1 MKPIIAAR
9 RLAAGLGAAL
19 LALAVMHPARAAY
32 PDRPI
37 RMVVPF
43 PPGSITDVVARSL
56 GKAMAD
62 DLGQPV
68 VVENKPGAN
77 GIIGTHD
84 VARSKPDG
92 YTVVVVGVSTAASG
106 VSLFKNLPYD
116 PAVDL
121 SPIGAVAETPYLLVG
136 SPRLPG
142 ASVAE
147 LYAYGA
153 RHPGKLTYAYGSGS
167 AQVFGAKWARM
178 GGIDVTAVPYRGG
191 PQALTDVI
199 GGTVDL
205 TFTDLAN
212 GLQQARAG
220 KVKTYGVST
229 PERFPLAPDIPTLNE
244 SGAPGFNLT
253 VWFGLMGP
261 KDLPEPVSRRLA
273 AALEKALGNAELKE
287 AYAAQGLSVKTQT
300 PAQFG
305 AFVRAEIDKWAAI
318 VRETGIEPQ

>member
-1 MKPIIAAR
+1 MKRSAAALK
-9 RLAAGLGAAL
+9 LALGLGAAL
-19 LALAVMHPARAAY
+19 LAAAGARAAGY

-62 DLGQPV
+62 GLGQPV

-77 GIIGTHD
+77 GVIGTHD
-84 VARSKPDG
+84 VARAKPDG
-92 YTVVVVGVSTAASG
+92 YTLVVVGVSTAASG
-106 VSLFKNLPYD
+106 VSLFKDLPYN
-116 PAVDL
+116 PATDL
-121 SPIGAVAETPYLLVG
+121 TPIGAVAETPYLLVG
-136 SPRLPG
+136 SPRMPDDRVSDLF
-142 ASVAE
+142 
-147 LYAYGA
+147 AYGA

-167 AQVFGAKWARM
+167 AQVFGAKLAAM
-178 GGIDVTAVPYRGG
+178 GKINVTPVPYRGG

-229 PERFPLAPDIPTLNE
+229 PERFALAPDIPTLNE
-244 SGAPGFNLT
+244 TGAPGFDLT

-261 KDLPEPVSRRLA
+261 AGLPGPVLDRLSQSLDQ
-273 AALEKALGNAELKE
+273 ALASDELKQT
-287 AYAAQGLSVKTQT
+287 YARQGLSVKVQT
-300 PAQFG
+300 PAEFG
-305 AFVRAEIDKWAAI
+305 GFVRSEIDKWAAI
-318 VRETGIEPQ
+318 VKETGIPPQ

>member
-1 MKPIIAAR
+1 MKRSAA
-9 RLAAGLGAAL
+9 A
-19 LALAVMHPARAAY
+19 LALALVLGAPLAPAGAAGY
-32 PDRPI
+32 PDHPI

-84 VARSKPDG
+84 VARAKPDG
-92 YTVVVVGVSTAASG
+92 YTLVVGVSTAASG
-106 VSLFKNLPYD
+106 VSLFKDLPYN
-116 PAVDL
+116 PATDL
-121 SPIGAVAETPYLLVG
+121 APIGAVAETPYLLVG
-136 SPRLPG
+136 SPRMPG
-142 ASVAE
+142 SKVSD
-147 LYAYGA
+147 LFAYGA
-153 RHPGKLTYAYGSGS
+153 QHPGKLTYAYGSGS
-167 AQVFGAKWARM
+167 AQVFGAKLASM
-178 GGIDVTAVPYRGG
+178 GKINVTPVPYRGG

-244 SGAPGFNLT
+244 TGAAGFDLT

-261 KDLPEPVSRRLA
+261 AGLPAPVVERLSQS
-273 AALEKALGNAELKE
+273 LGKALANGELKQTYE
-287 AYAAQGLSVKTQT
+287 RQGLTVKQQT
-300 PAQFG
+300 PAEFG
-305 AFVRAEIDKWAAI
+305 GFVRAEIDKWAAI
-318 VRETGIEPQ
+318 VKETGIPPQ

>member
-1 MKPIIAAR
+1 MKRSAA
-9 RLAAGLGAAL
+9 A
-19 LALAVMHPARAAY
+19 LALALVLGTPLAPAGAAGY
-32 PDRPI
+32 PDHPI

-84 VARSKPDG
+84 VARAKPDG
-92 YTVVVVGVSTAASG
+92 YTLVVVGVSTAASG
-106 VSLFKNLPYD
+106 VSLFKDLPYN
-116 PAVDL
+116 PATDL
-121 SPIGAVAETPYLLVG
+121 APIGAVAETPYLLVG
-136 SPRLPG
+136 SPRMPG
-142 ASVAE
+142 SKVSD
-147 LYAYGA
+147 LFAYGA
-153 RHPGKLTYAYGSGS
+153 QHPGKLTYAYGSGS
-167 AQVFGAKWARM
+167 AQVFGAKLASM
-178 GGIDVTAVPYRGG
+178 GKINVTPVPYRGG

-244 SGAPGFNLT
+244 TGAAGFDLT

-261 KDLPEPVSRRLA
+261 AGLPAPVVERLSQS
-273 AALEKALGNAELKE
+273 LGKALADGELKQTYE
-287 AYAAQGLSVKTQT
+287 RQGLTVKQQT
-300 PAQFG
+300 PAEFG
-305 AFVRAEIDKWAAI
+305 GFVRAEIDKWAAI
-318 VRETGIEPQ
+318 VKETGIPPQ

>member
-1 MKPIIAAR
+1 MKPSAAALG
-9 RLAAGLGAAL
+9 LALGLGAAL
-19 LALAVMHPARAAY
+19 LAAAAHAAY

-84 VARSKPDG
+84 VAKAKPDG
-92 YTVVVVGVSTAASG
+92 YTLVVVGVSTAASG
-106 VSLFKNLPYD
+106 VSLFKDLPYD
-116 PAVDL
+116 PATDL
-121 SPIGAVAETPYLLVG
+121 APIGAVAETPYLLVG
-136 SPRLPG
+136 SPRMPG
-142 ASVAE
+142 TKVSD

-167 AQVFGAKWARM
+167 AQVFGAKLAAM
-178 GGIDVTAVPYRGG
+178 GNIDVTPVPYRGG

-220 KVKTYGVST
+220 KVKPYGVST
-229 PERFPLAPDIPTLNE
+229 PERFALAPDIPTLNE
-244 SGAPGFNLT
+244 TGAPGFDLT

-261 KDLPEPVSRRLA
+261 AGLPAPVLDRLSQSLGQ
-273 AALEKALGNAELKE
+273 ALANEELKQT
-287 AYAAQGLSVKTQT
+287 YARQGLTVKRQS
-300 PAQFG
+300 PAEFG
-305 AFVRAEIDKWAAI
+305 GFVRAEIGKWAAI
-318 VRETGIEPQ
+318 VKETGIPPQ

>member
-1 MKPIIAAR
+1 MKRSAAM
-9 RLAAGLGAAL
+9 LALGLGAAL
-19 LALAVMHPARAAY
+19 LAAAGARAAPY
-32 PDRPI
+32 PDHPI

-56 GKAMAD
+56 GKAMSD

-84 VARSKPDG
+84 VARAKPDG
-92 YTVVVVGVSTAASG
+92 YTLVVVGVSTAASG
-106 VSLFKNLPYD
+106 VSLFKDLPYN
-116 PAVDL
+116 PATDL
-121 SPIGAVAETPYLLVG
+121 APIGAVAETPYLLVG
-136 SPRLPG
+136 SPRMPG
-142 ASVAE
+142 TKVSD
-147 LYAYGA
+147 LFAYGTQN
-153 RHPGKLTYAYGSGS
+153 PGKLTYAYGSGS
-167 AQVFGAKWARM
+167 AQVFGAKLAAM
-178 GGIDVTAVPYRGG
+178 GKINVTPVPYRGG

-229 PERFPLAPDIPTLNE
+229 PERFALAPDIPTLNE
-244 SGAPGFNLT
+244 TGAPGFDLT

-261 KDLPEPVSRRLA
+261 AGLPGPVLDRLSQS
-273 AALEKALGNAELKE
+273 LRKALANDELKQT
-287 AYAAQGLSVKTQT
+287 YARQGLTVKTQT
-300 PAQFG
+300 PAEFG
-305 AFVRAEIDKWAAI
+305 GFVRTEIDKWAAI
-318 VRETGIEPQ
+318 VKETGIPPQ

>member
-1 MKPIIAAR
+1 MKRSAAA
-9 RLAAGLGAAL
+9 LALALGLGAPL
-19 LALAVMHPARAAY
+19 LPAHASNY
-32 PDRPI
+32 PDHPI

-56 GKAMAD
+56 GKAMSD

-84 VARSKPDG
+84 VARAKPDG
-92 YTVVVVGVSTAASG
+92 YTLVVVGVSTAASG
-106 VSLFKNLPYD
+106 VSLFKDLPYN
-116 PAVDL
+116 PATDL
-121 SPIGAVAETPYLLVG
+121 TPIGAVAETPYLLVG
-136 SPRLPG
+136 SPRMPG
-142 ASVAE
+142 TQVSD

-153 RHPGKLTYAYGSGS
+153 QHPGKLTYAYGSGS
-167 AQVFGAKWARM
+167 AQVFGAKLAAM
-178 GGIDVTAVPYRGG
+178 GKIHVTPVPYRGG

-244 SGAPGFNLT
+244 TGAPGFDLT

-261 KDLPEPVSRRLA
+261 AGLPAPVTERLSQSLGR
-273 AALEKALGNAELKE
+273 ALASEELKQT
-287 AYAAQGLSVKTQT
+287 YARQGLTVKQQT
-300 PAQFG
+300 PAEFG
-305 AFVRAEIDKWAAI
+305 GFVRAEIDKWAAI
-318 VRETGIEPQ
+318 VKETGIPPQ

>member
-1 MKPIIAAR
+1 MKRSAAA
-9 RLAAGLGAAL
+9 LALVLGAPLAPATAAG
-19 LALAVMHPARAAY
+19 Y
-32 PDRPI
+32 PDHPL

-84 VARSKPDG
+84 VARAKPDG
-92 YTVVVVGVSTAASG
+92 YTLVVVGVSTAASG
-106 VSLFKNLPYD
+106 VSLFKDLPYN
-116 PAVDL
+116 PATDL
-121 SPIGAVAETPYLLVG
+121 TPIGAVAETPYLLVG
-136 SPRLPG
+136 SPRMPG
-142 ASVAE
+142 TQVSD
-147 LYAYGA
+147 LFAYGA
-153 RHPGKLTYAYGSGS
+153 QHPGKLTYAYGSGS
-167 AQVFGAKWARM
+167 AQVFGAKLAAM
-178 GGIDVTAVPYRGG
+178 GKINVTPVPYRGG

-244 SGAPGFNLT
+244 TGAAGFDLT

-261 KDLPEPVSRRLA
+261 AGLPAPVVERLSQS
-273 AALEKALGNAELKE
+273 LGKALANGELKQTYE
-287 AYAAQGLSVKTQT
+287 RQGLTVKQQT
-300 PAQFG
+300 PAEFG
-305 AFVRAEIDKWAAI
+305 GFVRAEIDKWAAI
-318 VRETGIEPQ
+318 VKETGLPPQ

>member
-1 MKPIIAAR
+1 MKRSAA
-9 RLAAGLGAAL
+9 A
-19 LALAVMHPARAAY
+19 LALALGAPFAPAGAAGY
-32 PDRPI
+32 PDHPI

-56 GKAMAD
+56 GRAMAD

-84 VARSKPDG
+84 VARAKPDG
-92 YTVVVVGVSTAASG
+92 YTLVVVGVSTAASG
-106 VSLFKNLPYD
+106 VSLFKDLPYN
-116 PAVDL
+116 PATDL

-136 SPRLPG
+136 SPRMPG
-142 ASVAE
+142 TKVSD

-153 RHPGKLTYAYGSGS
+153 QHPGKLTYAYGSGS
-167 AQVFGAKWARM
+167 AQVFGAKLAAM
-178 GGIDVTAVPYRGG
+178 GKINVTPVPYRGG

-244 SGAPGFNLT
+244 TGAAGFDLT

-261 KDLPEPVSRRLA
+261 AGLPAPVVERLSQS
-273 AALEKALGNAELKE
+273 LGKALANDELRQTYE
-287 AYAAQGLSVKTQT
+287 RQGLTVKQQT
-300 PAQFG
+300 PAEFG
-305 AFVRAEIDKWAAI
+305 GFVRAEIDKWAAI
-318 VRETGIEPQ
+318 VKETGIPPQ

>member
-1 MKPIIAAR
+1 MKHRSATAITMALAMG
-9 RLAAGLGAAL
+9 LAAGAPSLAAT
-19 LALAVMHPARAAY
+19 Y
-32 PDRPI
+32 PEHPI

-56 GKAMAD
+56 GKHMAA

-92 YTVVVVGVSTAASG
+92 YTLVVVGVSTAASG
-106 VSLFKNLPYD
+106 VSLFKDLPYN
-116 PAVDL
+116 PAKDL
-121 SPIGAVAETPYLLVG
+121 APIGAVAETPYLLVG
-136 SPRLPG
+136 TPK
-142 ASVAE
+142 VAGNNVGE
-147 LYAYGA
+147 LFAYG
-153 RHPGKLTYAYGSGS
+153 RQHPGKLTYAYGSGS
-167 AQVFGAKWARM
+167 AQVFGAKLAAM
-178 GGIDVTAVPYRGG
+178 GNINVTPVPYRGG

-229 PERFPLAPDIPTLNE
+229 PERFALAPDIPTLNE
-244 SGAPGFNLT
+244 SGAPGFDLT

-261 KDLPEPVSRRLA
+261 ANMPKPIVERLA
-273 AALEKALGNAELKE
+273 KSLDTALADKELQE
-287 AYAAQGLSVKTQT
+287 TYARQGLTVKTQG
-300 PAQFG
+300 PAEFG
-305 AFVRAEIDKWAAI
+305 AFIGTEIDKWAAI
-318 VRETGIEPQ
+318 VKETGIPPQ

>member
-1 MKPIIAAR
+1 MNTTAAPIA
-9 RLAAGLGAAL
+9 LALGLGMTAAVPS
-19 LALAVMHPARAAY
+19 LAEPY
-32 PDRPI
+32 PDHPI

-56 GKAMAD
+56 GKHMAI

-92 YTVVVVGVSTAASG
+92 YTLIVVGVSTAASG
-106 VSLFKNLPYD
+106 VSLFKDLPYN
-116 PAVDL
+116 PAKDL
-121 SPIGAVAETPYLLVG
+121 APIGAVAETPYLLVG
-136 SPRLPG
+136 SPKVPG
-142 ASVAE
+142 ANVGE
-147 LYAYGA
+147 LFAYG
-153 RHPGKLTYAYGSGS
+153 RQHPGKLTYAYGSGS
-167 AQVFGAKWARM
+167 AQVFGAKLAAM
-178 GGIDVTAVPYRGG
+178 GEINVTAVPYRGG

-229 PERFPLAPDIPTLNE
+229 PERFALAPDIPTLNE

-253 VWFGLMGP
+253 VWIGLMGP
-261 KDLPEPVSRRLA
+261 AEMPQPVVHRLA
-273 AALEKALGNAELKE
+273 KSLELALADRELQ
-287 AYAAQGLSVKTQT
+287 ATYARQGLSVKAQS
-300 PAQFG
+300 PAEFG
-305 AFVRAEIDKWAAI
+305 AFVATEIDKWATI
-318 VRETGIEPQ
+318 VKETGIPPQ

>member
-1 MKPIIAAR
+1 MKRPAATLT
-9 RLAAGLGAAL
+9 LALGLGAAL
-19 LALAVMHPARAAY
+19 LAAAGARAATY
-32 PDRPI
+32 PDHPI

-56 GKAMAD
+56 GKAMSE

-84 VARSKPDG
+84 VARAKPDG
-92 YTVVVVGVSTAASG
+92 YTLVVVGVSTAASG
-106 VSLFKNLPYD
+106 VSLFKDLPYN
-116 PAVDL
+116 PATDL
-121 SPIGAVAETPYLLVG
+121 APIGAVAETPYLLVG
-136 SPRLPG
+136 SPRMPG
-142 ASVAE
+142 TKVSD
-147 LYAYGA
+147 LFAYGA
-153 RHPGKLTYAYGSGS
+153 ENPGKLTYAYGSGS
-167 AQVFGAKWARM
+167 AQVFGAKLAAM
-178 GGIDVTAVPYRGG
+178 GKINVTPVPYRGG

-229 PERFPLAPDIPTLNE
+229 PERFALAPDIPTLNE
-244 SGAPGFNLT
+244 TGAPGFDLT

-261 KDLPEPVSRRLA
+261 AGLPGPVLDRLSQS
-273 AALEKALGNAELKE
+273 LGKALANDELKQT
-287 AYAAQGLSVKTQT
+287 YARQGLTVKTQT
-300 PAQFG
+300 PAEFG
-305 AFVRAEIDKWAAI
+305 GFVRSEIDKWAAI
-318 VRETGIEPQ
+318 VKETGIPPQ

>member
-1 MKPIIAAR
+1 MKRSAAA
-9 RLAAGLGAAL
+9 LALALGLGAPPL
-19 LALAVMHPARAAY
+19 PAGAASY
-32 PDRPI
+32 PDHPI

-56 GKAMAD
+56 GKAMAE
-62 DLGQPV
+62 DLGQPM

-84 VARSKPDG
+84 VARAKADG
-92 YTVVVVGVSTAASG
+92 YTLVIVGVSTAASG
-106 VSLFKNLPYD
+106 VSLFKDLPYN
-116 PAVDL
+116 PATDL
-121 SPIGAVAETPYLLVG
+121 TPIGAVAETPYLLVG
-136 SPRLPG
+136 SPRMPG
-142 ASVAE
+142 TKVSD
-147 LYAYGA
+147 LFAYGA

-167 AQVFGAKWARM
+167 AQVFGAKLAAM
-178 GGIDVTAVPYRGG
+178 GKINVTPVPYRGG

-244 SGAPGFNLT
+244 TGAPGFDLT

-261 KDLPEPVSRRLA
+261 
-273 AALEKALGNAELKE
+273 AALPAPVVERLSQSLGKALASEELRQT
-287 AYAAQGLSVKTQT
+287 YARQGLTVKQQA
-300 PAQFG
+300 PAEFG
-305 AFVRAEIDKWAAI
+305 GFVRAEIDKWAAI
-318 VRETGIEPQ
+318 VKETGIPPQ

>member
-1 MKPIIAAR
+1 MKRSAA
-9 RLAAGLGAAL
+9 A
-19 LALAVMHPARAAY
+19 LALALGAPFAPAGAAGY
-32 PDRPI
+32 PDHPI

-56 GKAMAD
+56 GRAMAD

-84 VARSKPDG
+84 VARAKPDG
-92 YTVVVVGVSTAASG
+92 YTLVVVGVSTAASG
-106 VSLFKNLPYD
+106 VSLFKDLPYN
-116 PAVDL
+116 PATDL

-136 SPRLPG
+136 SPRMPG
-142 ASVAE
+142 TKVSD

-153 RHPGKLTYAYGSGS
+153 QHPGKLTYAYGSGS
-167 AQVFGAKWARM
+167 AQVFGAKLAAM
-178 GGIDVTAVPYRGG
+178 GKINVTPVPYRGG

-244 SGAPGFNLT
+244 TGAAGFDLT

-261 KDLPEPVSRRLA
+261 AGLPAPVTERLSQS
-273 AALEKALGNAELKE
+273 LGKALANDELRQTYE
-287 AYAAQGLSVKTQT
+287 RQGLTVKQQT
-300 PAQFG
+300 PAEFG
-305 AFVRAEIDKWAAI
+305 GFVRAEIDKWAAI
-318 VRETGIEPQ
+318 VKETGIPPQ

>member
-1 MKPIIAAR
+1 
-9 RLAAGLGAAL
+9 
-19 LALAVMHPARAAY
+19 
-32 PDRPI
+32 
-37 RMVVPF
+37 MVVPF

-167 AQVFGAKWARM
+167 AQVFGAKWARL

-244 SGAPGFNLT
+244 RRARLQPDRVVRPDGSEGSARAGIPAPGGRAGEGAGQCRIEGSLR
-253 VWFGLMGP
+253 GAGP
-261 KDLPEPVSRRLA
+261 FRENPDARAIRRL
-273 AALEKALGNAELKE
+273 
-287 AYAAQGLSVKTQT
+287 
-300 PAQFG
+300 
-305 AFVRAEIDKWAAI
+305 RARRDRQ
-318 VRETGIEPQ
+318 VGRHRQETGIEPQ

>member
-1 MKPIIAAR
+1 MKRSAAM
-9 RLAAGLGAAL
+9 LALGLGAAL
-19 LALAVMHPARAAY
+19 LAAAGARAAPY
-32 PDRPI
+32 PDHPI

-56 GKAMAD
+56 GKAMSD

-84 VARSKPDG
+84 VARAKPDG
-92 YTVVVVGVSTAASG
+92 YTLVVVGVSTAASG
-106 VSLFKNLPYD
+106 VSLFKDLPYN
-116 PAVDL
+116 PATDL
-121 SPIGAVAETPYLLVG
+121 APIGAVAETPYLLVG
-136 SPRLPG
+136 SPRMPG
-142 ASVAE
+142 TKVSD
-147 LYAYGA
+147 LFAYGA
-153 RHPGKLTYAYGSGS
+153 QNPGKLTYAYGSGS
-167 AQVFGAKWARM
+167 AQVFGAKLAAM
-178 GGIDVTAVPYRGG
+178 GKINVTPVPYRGG

-229 PERFPLAPDIPTLNE
+229 PERFALAPDIPTLNE
-244 SGAPGFNLT
+244 TGAPGFDLT

-261 KDLPEPVSRRLA
+261 AGLPGPVLDRLSQS
-273 AALEKALGNAELKE
+273 LRKALANDELKQT
-287 AYAAQGLSVKTQT
+287 YARQGLTVKTQT
-300 PAQFG
+300 PAEFG
-305 AFVRAEIDKWAAI
+305 GFVRTEIDKWAAI
-318 VRETGIEPQ
+318 VKETGIPPQ

>member
-1 MKPIIAAR
+1 M
-9 RLAAGLGAAL
+9 GAAL
-19 LALAVMHPARAAY
+19 LAAAGARAATY
-32 PDRPI
+32 PDHPI

-56 GKAMAD
+56 GKAMSE

-84 VARSKPDG
+84 VARAKPDG
-92 YTVVVVGVSTAASG
+92 YTLVVVGVSTAASG
-106 VSLFKNLPYD
+106 VSLFKDLPYN
-116 PAVDL
+116 PATDL
-121 SPIGAVAETPYLLVG
+121 APIGAVAETPYLLVG
-136 SPRLPG
+136 SPRMPG
-142 ASVAE
+142 TKVSD
-147 LYAYGA
+147 LFAYGA
-153 RHPGKLTYAYGSGS
+153 ENPGKLTYAYGSGS
-167 AQVFGAKWARM
+167 AQVFGAKLAAM
-178 GGIDVTAVPYRGG
+178 GKINVTPVPYRGG

-229 PERFPLAPDIPTLNE
+229 PERFALAPDIPTLNE
-244 SGAPGFNLT
+244 TGAPGFDLT

-261 KDLPEPVSRRLA
+261 AGLPGPVLDRLSQS
-273 AALEKALGNAELKE
+273 LGKALANDELKQT
-287 AYAAQGLSVKTQT
+287 YARQGLTVKTQT
-300 PAQFG
+300 PAEFG
-305 AFVRAEIDKWAAI
+305 GFVRSEIDKWAAI
-318 VRETGIEPQ
+318 VKETGIPPQ

>member
-1 MKPIIAAR
+1 MKRSAAA
-9 RLAAGLGAAL
+9 LALALGLGAP
-19 LALAVMHPARAAY
+19 LAPAVAAGY
-32 PDRPI
+32 PDHPI

-84 VARSKPDG
+84 VARAKPDG
-92 YTVVVVGVSTAASG
+92 YTLVVVGVSTAASG
-106 VSLFKNLPYD
+106 VSLFKDLPYN
-116 PAVDL
+116 PATDL
-121 SPIGAVAETPYLLVG
+121 APIGAVAETPYLLVG
-136 SPRLPG
+136 SPRMPG
-142 ASVAE
+142 TQVSD
-147 LYAYGA
+147 LFAYGA
-153 RHPGKLTYAYGSGS
+153 QHPGKLTYAYGSGS
-167 AQVFGAKWARM
+167 AQVFGAKLAAM
-178 GGIDVTAVPYRGG
+178 GKINVTPVPYRGG

-244 SGAPGFNLT
+244 TGAAGFDLT

-261 KDLPEPVSRRLA
+261 AGLPAPVVERLSQS
-273 AALEKALGNAELKE
+273 LGKALANGELKQTYE
-287 AYAAQGLSVKTQT
+287 RQGLSVKQQT
-300 PAQFG
+300 PAEFG
-305 AFVRAEIDKWAAI
+305 GFVRAEIDKWAAI
-318 VRETGIEPQ
+318 VKETGIPPQ

>member
-1 MKPIIAAR
+1 MKRSAA
-9 RLAAGLGAAL
+9 A
-19 LALAVMHPARAAY
+19 LALALVLGAPLAPAGAAGY
-32 PDRPI
+32 PDHPI

-84 VARSKPDG
+84 VARAKPDG
-92 YTVVVVGVSTAASG
+92 YTLVVVGVSTAASG
-106 VSLFKNLPYD
+106 VSLFKDLPYN
-116 PAVDL
+116 PATDL
-121 SPIGAVAETPYLLVG
+121 APIGAVAETPYLLVG
-136 SPRLPG
+136 SPRMPG
-142 ASVAE
+142 SKVSD
-147 LYAYGA
+147 LFAYGA
-153 RHPGKLTYAYGSGS
+153 QHPGKLTYAYGSGS
-167 AQVFGAKWARM
+167 AQVFGAKLASM
-178 GGIDVTAVPYRGG
+178 GKINVTPVPYRGG

-244 SGAPGFNLT
+244 TGAAGFDLT

-261 KDLPEPVSRRLA
+261 AGLPAPVVERLSQS
-273 AALEKALGNAELKE
+273 LGKALANSELKQTNE
-287 AYAAQGLSVKTQT
+287 RQGLTVKQQT
-300 PAQFG
+300 PAEFG
-305 AFVRAEIDKWAAI
+305 GFVRAEIDKWAAI
-318 VRETGIEPQ
+318 VKETGIPPQ

>member
-121 SPIGAVAETPYLLVG
+121 SPIGAVAETPHSLVG
-136 SPRLPG
+136 SAAPAGRQRGRAVRLRRA
-142 ASVAE
+142 AS
-147 LYAYGA
+147 G
-153 RHPGKLTYAYGSGS
+153 
-167 AQVFGAKWARM
+167 
-178 GGIDVTAVPYRGG
+178 
-191 PQALTDVI
+191 QA
-199 GGTVDL
+199 DL
-205 TFTDLAN
+205 CLRL
-212 GLQQARAG
+212 GQRAG
-220 KVKTYGVST
+220 VRRRGRGWVAST
-229 PERFPLAPDIPTLNE
+229 
-244 SGAPGFNLT
+244 
-253 VWFGLMGP
+253 
-261 KDLPEPVSRRLA
+261 SRPCPIA
-273 AALEKALGNAELKE
+273 AA
-287 AYAAQGLSVKTQT
+287 
-300 PAQFG
+300 
-305 AFVRAEIDKWAAI
+305 R
-318 VRETGIEPQ
+318 RR

>member
-1 MKPIIAAR
+1 
-9 RLAAGLGAAL
+9 
-19 LALAVMHPARAAY
+19 MHPARAAY

-147 LYAYGA
+147 LRLRRAA
-153 RHPGKLTYAYGSGS
+153 SG
-167 AQVFGAKWARM
+167 
-178 GGIDVTAVPYRGG
+178 
-191 PQALTDVI
+191 QA
-199 GGTVDL
+199 DL
-205 TFTDLAN
+205 CLRL
-212 GLQQARAG
+212 GQRAG
-220 KVKTYGVST
+220 VRRRGRGWVAST
-229 PERFPLAPDIPTLNE
+229 
-244 SGAPGFNLT
+244 
-253 VWFGLMGP
+253 
-261 KDLPEPVSRRLA
+261 SRPCPIA
-273 AALEKALGNAELKE
+273 AA
-287 AYAAQGLSVKTQT
+287 
-300 PAQFG
+300 
-305 AFVRAEIDKWAAI
+305 R
-318 VRETGIEPQ
+318 RR

>member
-1 MKPIIAAR
+1 MKRSAAT
-9 RLAAGLGAAL
+9 
-19 LALAVMHPARAAY
+19 LALALVLGAPLAPAGAAGY
-32 PDRPI
+32 PDHPI

-84 VARSKPDG
+84 VARAKPDG
-92 YTVVVVGVSTAASG
+92 YTLVVVGVSTAASG
-106 VSLFKNLPYD
+106 VSLFKDLPYN
-116 PAVDL
+116 PATDL
-121 SPIGAVAETPYLLVG
+121 TPIGAVAETPYLLVG
-136 SPRLPG
+136 SPRMPG
-142 ASVAE
+142 TQVSD
-147 LYAYGA
+147 LFAYGA
-153 RHPGKLTYAYGSGS
+153 QHPGKLTYAYGSGS
-167 AQVFGAKWARM
+167 AQVFGAKLAAM
-178 GGIDVTAVPYRGG
+178 GKINVTPVPYRGG

-244 SGAPGFNLT
+244 TGAPGFDLT

-261 KDLPEPVSRRLA
+261 AGLPAPVVERLSQS
-273 AALEKALGNAELKE
+273 LGKALANGELKQTYE
-287 AYAAQGLSVKTQT
+287 RQGLTVKQQT
-300 PAQFG
+300 PAEFG
-305 AFVRAEIDKWAAI
+305 GFVRAEIDKWAAI
-318 VRETGIEPQ
+318 VKETGIPPQ

>member
-1 MKPIIAAR
+1 MKRSAA
-9 RLAAGLGAAL
+9 A
-19 LALAVMHPARAAY
+19 LALALVLGAPLASAGAAGY
-32 PDRPI
+32 PDHPI
-37 RMVVPF
+37 RLVVPF

-56 GKAMAD
+56 GRAMAD

-84 VARSKPDG
+84 VARAKPDG
-92 YTVVVVGVSTAASG
+92 YTLVVVGVSTAASG
-106 VSLFKNLPYD
+106 VSLFKDLPYN
-116 PAVDL
+116 PATDL
-121 SPIGAVAETPYLLVG
+121 APIGAVAETPYLLVG
-136 SPRLPG
+136 SPRMPG
-142 ASVAE
+142 TKVSD
-147 LYAYGA
+147 LFAYGA
-153 RHPGKLTYAYGSGS
+153 QHPGKLTYAYGSGS
-167 AQVFGAKWARM
+167 AQVFGAKLAAM
-178 GGIDVTAVPYRGG
+178 GKINVTPVPYRGG

-244 SGAPGFNLT
+244 TGAAGFDLT

-261 KDLPEPVSRRLA
+261 AGLPAPVVERLSQS
-273 AALEKALGNAELKE
+273 LGKALANGELKQTYE
-287 AYAAQGLSVKTQT
+287 RQGLTVKQQT
-300 PAQFG
+300 PAEFG
-305 AFVRAEIDKWAAI
+305 GFVRAEIEKWAAI
-318 VRETGIEPQ
+318 VKETGIPPQ

>member
-1 MKPIIAAR
+1 MHRTATSIALALGLTAAASA
-9 RLAAGLGAAL
+9 LAA
-19 LALAVMHPARAAY
+19 PSF
-32 PDRPI
+32 PDHPI

-56 GKAMAD
+56 GKHMAT

-84 VARSKPDG
+84 VARAKPDG
-92 YTVVVVGVSTAASG
+92 YTLVVVGVSTAASG
-106 VSLFKNLPYD
+106 VSLFKDLPYN
-116 PAVDL
+116 PAKDL
-121 SPIGAVAETPYLLVG
+121 APIGAVAETPYLLVG
-136 SPRLPG
+136 SPKTAG
-142 ASVAE
+142 ANVGE
-147 LYAYGA
+147 LFTYG
-153 RHPGKLTYAYGSGS
+153 RQHPGKLTYAYGSGS
-167 AQVFGAKWARM
+167 AQVFGAKLAAM
-178 GGIDVTAVPYRGG
+178 GDITVTAVPYRGG

-229 PERFPLAPDIPTLNE
+229 PDRFPLAPDIPTLNE

-261 KDLPEPVSRRLA
+261 AGLPQPVADRLA
-273 AALEKALGNAELKE
+273 RSLDIALANKELQE
-287 AYAAQGLSVKTQT
+287 TYARQGLTVKTQS
-300 PAQFG
+300 PAEFG
-305 AFVRAEIDKWAAI
+305 AFVVAEIDKWAAI
-318 VRETGIEPQ
+318 VKDTGIPPQ

>member
-1 MKPIIAAR
+1 
-9 RLAAGLGAAL
+9 
-19 LALAVMHPARAAY
+19 MHPARAAY

-147 LYAYGA
+147 LCAYGA
-153 RHPGKLTYAYGSGS
+153 RHPGS
-167 AQVFGAKWARM
+167 
-178 GGIDVTAVPYRGG
+178 
-191 PQALTDVI
+191 
-199 GGTVDL
+199 
-205 TFTDLAN
+205 
-212 GLQQARAG
+212 
-220 KVKTYGVST
+220 
-229 PERFPLAPDIPTLNE
+229 
-244 SGAPGFNLT
+244 
-253 VWFGLMGP
+253 
-261 KDLPEPVSRRLA
+261 
-273 AALEKALGNAELKE
+273 
-287 AYAAQGLSVKTQT
+287 
-300 PAQFG
+300 
-305 AFVRAEIDKWAAI
+305 
-318 VRETGIEPQ
+318 

>member
-1 MKPIIAAR
+1 MKRSAAA
-9 RLAAGLGAAL
+9 LALALGLGAPPL
-19 LALAVMHPARAAY
+19 PAGATSY
-32 PDRPI
+32 PDHPI

-56 GKAMAD
+56 GKAMAE
-62 DLGQPV
+62 DLGQSM

-84 VARSKPDG
+84 VARAKADG
-92 YTVVVVGVSTAASG
+92 YTLVVVGVSTAASG
-106 VSLFKNLPYD
+106 VSLFKDLPYN
-116 PAVDL
+116 PATDL
-121 SPIGAVAETPYLLVG
+121 TPIGAVAETPYLLVG
-136 SPRLPG
+136 SPRMPG
-142 ASVAE
+142 TKVSD
-147 LYAYGA
+147 LFAYGA
-153 RHPGKLTYAYGSGS
+153 QHPGKLTYAYGSGS
-167 AQVFGAKWARM
+167 AQVFGAKLAAM
-178 GGIDVTAVPYRGG
+178 GKINVTPVPYRGG

-244 SGAPGFNLT
+244 TGAPGFDLT

-261 KDLPEPVSRRLA
+261 
-273 AALEKALGNAELKE
+273 AALPAPVVERLSQSLGKALASEELRQT
-287 AYAAQGLSVKTQT
+287 YARQGLTVKQQT
-300 PAQFG
+300 PAEFG
-305 AFVRAEIDKWAAI
+305 GFVRAEIDKWAAI
-318 VRETGIEPQ
+318 VKETGIPPQ

>member
-1 MKPIIAAR
+1 MAR
-9 RLAAGLGAAL
+9 RACRA
-19 LALAVMHPARAAY
+19 PAW
-32 PDRPI
+32 P
-37 RMVVPF
+37 
-43 PPGSITDVVARSL
+43 SC
-56 GKAMAD
+56 
-62 DLGQPV
+62 
-68 VVENKPGAN
+68 
-77 GIIGTHD
+77 
-84 VARSKPDG
+84 
-92 YTVVVVGVSTAASG
+92 
-106 VSLFKNLPYD
+106 
-116 PAVDL
+116 
-121 SPIGAVAETPYLLVG
+121 
-136 SPRLPG
+136 
-142 ASVAE
+142 
-147 LYAYGA
+147 AYGA

-167 AQVFGAKWARM
+167 AQVFGAKWARL

>member
-1 MKPIIAAR
+1 MKRSAAAFK
-9 RLAAGLGAAL
+9 LALGLGAAL
-19 LALAVMHPARAAY
+19 LAAAGARASTY
-32 PDRPI
+32 PDHPI

-62 DLGQPV
+62 DLGQPM

-84 VARSKPDG
+84 VAKAKPDG
-92 YTVVVVGVSTAASG
+92 YTLVVVGVSTAASG
-106 VSLFKNLPYD
+106 VSLFKDLPYN
-116 PAVDL
+116 PATDL
-121 SPIGAVAETPYLLVG
+121 APIGAVAETPYLLVG
-136 SPRLPG
+136 SPRMPG
-142 ASVAE
+142 TKVSD
-147 LYAYGA
+147 LFAYGA
-153 RHPGKLTYAYGSGS
+153 QNPGKLTYAYGSGS
-167 AQVFGAKWARM
+167 AQVFGAKLAAM
-178 GGIDVTAVPYRGG
+178 GRINVTPVPYRGG

-229 PERFPLAPDIPTLNE
+229 PERFALAPDIPTLNE
-244 SGAPGFNLT
+244 TGAPGFDLT

-261 KDLPEPVSRRLA
+261 AGLPAPVLDRLSQS
-273 AALEKALGNAELKE
+273 LDKALASSELKQT
-287 AYAAQGLSVKTQT
+287 YARQGLTVKVQS
-300 PAQFG
+300 PAEFG
-305 AFVRAEIDKWAAI
+305 GFVRAEIDKWAAI
-318 VRETGIEPQ
+318 VKETGIPPQ